1 MDEPIAKVKRKAKA
15 NTYASGPFVNRIKD
29 LLKQR
34 NQSYR
39 EAALKAGLDHQGIRR
54 ILAGQQPS
62 LANCILLS
70 NYFGVNPNEFLQLA
84 GWPALKVFDVEIIK
98 GEHLPQ
104 EAVDV
109 ALAVSKITNP
119 NTRKQ
124 ISSAILALIAAY
136 FGASEQEN
144 IEP

>member
-1 MDEPIAKVKRKAKA
+1 MDEPIAKVKRKARA
-15 NTYASGPFVNRIKD
+15 NIYESGPFVNRIKD

-39 EAALKAGLDHQGIRR
+39 EAALAAGLDHQGIRR

-62 LANCILLS
+62 LANCILLA
-70 NYFGVNPNEFLQLA
+70 NYFDVNPNVFLQLA

-109 ALAVSKITNP
+109 ALAVAKISNS
-119 NTRKQ
+119 NSRKQ
-124 ISSAILALIAAY
+124 IASAILALIAAY

>member
-1 MDEPIAKVKRKAKA
+1 MEDPIAKVVRKARA
-15 NTYASGPFVNRIKD
+15 HTYDSEPFVSKIKE

-39 EAALKAGLDHQGIRR
+39 EAALAAGLDHQGIRR

-62 LANCILLS
+62 LTNCILLA

-84 GWPALKVFDVEIIK
+84 GWPTLKVFEVEIIK

-104 EAVDV
+104 EAVDI
-109 ALAVSKITNP
+109 ALAVSKISNP
-119 NTRKQ
+119 ITRKQ
-124 ISSAILALIAAY
+124 ISTAVLALIAAY
-136 FGASEQEN
+136 FGTPEAEK
-144 IEP
+144 PGL